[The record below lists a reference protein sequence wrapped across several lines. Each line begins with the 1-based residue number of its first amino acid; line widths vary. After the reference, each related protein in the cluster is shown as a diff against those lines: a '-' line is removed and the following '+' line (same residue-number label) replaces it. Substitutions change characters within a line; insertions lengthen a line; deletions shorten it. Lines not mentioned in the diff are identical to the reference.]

1 MVFQDFL
8 GLGVLF
14 LDDGDDFGVDVFLRF
29 RRAGQG
35 RIAAEVFIGDRFHG
49 DHVEFVRHA
58 VAGDHG
64 PGQLG
69 RLFDVVRSACRDLVK
84 DDFFGSPAA
93 GEGSNLIFQFFPGQ
107 DVFILLVDLHGV
119 AQGA

>member
-1 MVFQDFL
+1 M
-8 GLGVLF
+8 LF

-35 RIAAEVFIGDRFHG
+35 RIAAEVFIGDRFHS

-58 VAGDHG
+58 VARDHG